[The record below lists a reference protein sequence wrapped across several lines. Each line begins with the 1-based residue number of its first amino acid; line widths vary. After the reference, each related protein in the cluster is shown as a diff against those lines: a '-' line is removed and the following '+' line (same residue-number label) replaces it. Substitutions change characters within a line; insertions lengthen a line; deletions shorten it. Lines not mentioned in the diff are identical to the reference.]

1 MMQLLDKILQFNPY
15 FRPSAFECLSDNVFD
30 EVRDMNN
37 ELQSSYKFILSI
49 DKDGQNNL
57 I

>member
-15 FRPSAFECLSDNVFD
+15 FRPSAFECLSDNAFD

-37 ELQSSYKFILSI
+37 EL
-49 DKDGQNNL
+49 
-57 I
+57 